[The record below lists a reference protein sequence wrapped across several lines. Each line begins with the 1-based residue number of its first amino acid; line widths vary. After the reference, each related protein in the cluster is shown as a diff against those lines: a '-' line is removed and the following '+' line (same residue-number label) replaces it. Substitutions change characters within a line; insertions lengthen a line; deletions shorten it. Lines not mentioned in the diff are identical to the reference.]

1 MSKTAEKFYKTLKNK
16 VLEVSVIKG
25 FSDEEQQ
32 KILTSARKNIITAI
46 NQKTAVLQMLRNV
59 NKNRATARDLR
70 DLVFA
75 IKGPLPDPTGT
86 DLEMELD
93 VEEGEP
99 STKHKKD
106 KGKLEN
112 PPVPSDY
119 AMSYVSV
126 PTEARD
132 DMNIVQ
138 EEVNEPKISQSQL
151 DHINKVV
158 KILEKHPGLKND
170 IRRTITEELTK
181 GYINPEQFKEY
192 NQAIEYAKAKDEAKE
207 APPAVRANKAVRA
220 KKAPKP
226 RAKKSLQADVAMLP
240 VDTSPKLPK
249 GKDIKN
255 NQKKKT
261 KNCYT
266 INNYFW

>member
-1 MSKTAEKFYKTLKNK
+1 
-16 VLEVSVIKG
+16 
-25 FSDEEQQ
+25 
-32 KILTSARKNIITAI
+32 
-46 NQKTAVLQMLRNV
+46 MLRNV
-59 NKNRATARDLR
+59 NEKRTTARDLR

-75 IKGPLPDPTGT
+75 IKGPLPDPIET

-119 AMSYVSV
+119 AMSYMSV

-192 NQAIEYAKAKDEAKE
+192 NQAIELENVKE
-207 APPAVRANKAVRA
+207 APIAVRANKAVRA

-255 NQKKKT
+255 NQKKKQKIVT
-261 KNCYT
+261 L
-266 INNYFW
+266 